1 MNKTAI
7 KILILFS
14 VTAGVIATILMII
27 NFLGFAFVGSDMSPM
42 SGGQTEILNQI
53 SKQLN
58 SGQTT
63 IDLPDGYWCM
73 LIDEGGIV
81 VWEQNKPSEVPDKY
95 TINDIARMSRWF
107 LNDYPVYTRIEDYG
121 LIVMG
126 KPKNSVG
133 KYEMEYSMSWFDSLP
148 QRLIYVLLFN
158 LFLAAVIACIF
169 GINLYCRISELTKSI
184 NNLRAEKTV
193 NLKER
198 GIFKDTYRN
207 INITSSAIERKNIA
221 LNIREQARQNW
232 ISGISHD
239 IRTPLSVITGYAE
252 TLAENTELSENT
264 RQRASVIVSNSM
276 KIKKLIEDLNLISSM
291 EYDMQ
296 PSKKLPVR
304 ICPLIRKV
312 TAEIINNG
320 LSEIFSIELNLKSE
334 SATISG
340 DENLLERA
348 LFNIINNAVTHNRD
362 GCIIRINEFE
372 KNGSVIVEIR
382 DNGSGVPDSVIEN
395 IKTIPKTAHGIGL
408 PMAYRIVSV
417 HGGTFEA
424 HNDHGFC
431 VAMSLPSI

>member
-14 VTAGVIATILMII
+14 ITAGVIATILMIL

-42 SGGQTEILNQI
+42 SGGQTELLRNI
-53 SKQLN
+53 SQQL
-58 SGQTT
+58 GAGKREV
-63 IDLPDGYWCM
+63 DLPQGYWCM
-73 LIDEGGIV
+73 LIDEGGKV
-81 VWEQNKPSEVPDKY
+81 VWEQNKPPEVPDAY
-95 TINDIARMSRWF
+95 TINDIARMTKWF

-169 GINLYCRISELTKSI
+169 GINLYRRISELTKSI
-184 NNLRAEKTV
+184 NHLRAEKPV
-193 NLKER
+193 KLKER

-207 INITSSAIERKNIA
+207 INITSAAIERKNTA
-221 LNIREQARQNW
+221 LNIREQARQHW

-252 TLAENTELSENT
+252 TLAENTELSENN
-264 RQRASVIVSNSM
+264 RQRATIIVSNSM

-296 PSKKLPVR
+296 PSKKQPVR
-304 ICPLIRKV
+304 ICPMIRKV

-320 LSEIFSIELNLKSE
+320 LSETFSIELDLKSE

-348 LFNIINNAVTHNRD
+348 LFNIINNAVTHNKE
-362 GCIIRINEFE
+362 GCKITITEQER
-372 KNGSVIVEIR
+372 NGSVIIEIC
-382 DNGSGVPDSVIEN
+382 DNGAGVSDSVIEN

-417 HGGTFEA
+417 HGGTLKA

-431 VAMSLPSI
+431 VIMTFPIN

>member
-7 KILILFS
+7 KILLLFS

-27 NFLGFAFVGSDMSPM
+27 NFLGFAFVGSDMSPIA
-42 SGGQTEILNQI
+42 GVQTELLNQI
-53 SKQLN
+53 SKQLD
-58 SGQTT
+58 SGKRTV
-63 IDLPDGYWCM
+63 DLPDGYWCM
-73 LIDEGGIV
+73 LIDEGGNV

-95 TINDIARMSRWF
+95 TLNDIARMTRWF

-126 KPKNSVG
+126 KPKNAVG

-148 QRLIYVLLFN
+148 QRIIYVLLFN

-169 GINLYCRISELTKSI
+169 GINLYRRISELTKSI
-184 NNLRAEKTV
+184 NHLRAEKPV
-193 NLKER
+193 KLKER

-207 INITSSAIERKNIA
+207 INITSAAIERKNTA

-252 TLAENTELSENT
+252 TLAKNSELSEDN
-264 RQRASVIVSNSM
+264 RQRACVIVSNSM

-296 PSKKLPVR
+296 PSKKQPIK

-320 LSEIFSIELNLKSE
+320 LPEIFSIELNLKSE
-334 SATISG
+334 NATILG

-348 LFNIINNAVTHNRD
+348 LFNVINNAVSHNKD
-362 GCIIRINEFE
+362 GCAITITEHE
-372 KNGSVIVEIR
+372 KNGKVVVEIC
-382 DNGSGVPDSVIEN
+382 DNGSGVSDSVIEN
-395 IKTIPKTAHGIGL
+395 ISTIPQTTHGIGL

-431 VAMSLPSI
+431 VIMTFPIN

>member
-7 KILILFS
+7 KIFMLFS

-27 NFLGFAFVGSDMSPM
+27 NFLGFAIVGSDMSPM
-42 SGGQTEILNQI
+42 SGGQTELLNQI
-53 SKQLN
+53 SEQL
-58 SGQTT
+58 GTGKREV
-63 IDLPDGYWCM
+63 DLPQGYWCM
-73 LIDEGGIV
+73 LIDEGGKV
-81 VWEQNKPSEVPDKY
+81 VWEQDKPAEVPNTY

-107 LNDYPVYTRIEDYG
+107 LNDYPVYTRTEDYG

-126 KPKNSVG
+126 KPKNAVG

-148 QRLIYVLLFN
+148 QRIIYVLLFN
-158 LFLAAVIACIF
+158 LFLAAVLACIF
-169 GINLYCRISELTKSI
+169 GMNLYRRICELTKSI
-184 NNLRAEKTV
+184 SNLRAERTV
-193 NLKER
+193 KLREK

-207 INITSSAIERKNIA
+207 INITSAAIERKNEA

-232 ISGISHD
+232 IAGISHD

-252 TLAENTELSENT
+252 TLSESRELSENNKK
-264 RQRASVIVSNSM
+264 RASVIVSNSM

-296 PSKKLPVR
+296 PSKRQSVK

-320 LSEIFSIELNLKSE
+320 LPEIFSIELNLKAE
-334 SATISG
+334 NAAVLG

-348 LFNIINNAVTHNRD
+348 MFNIINNAVTHNKD
-362 GCIIRINEFE
+362 GCAITITEHE
-372 KNGSVIVEIR
+372 KNGKAVVEVR
-382 DNGSGVPDSVIEN
+382 DNGTGVPDSVIEN

-417 HGGTFEA
+417 HGGTFVA
-424 HNDHGFC
+424 HNDNGFC
-431 VAMSLPSI
+431 VTMTFPIE

>member
-7 KILILFS
+7 KIFIMFS
-14 VTAGVIATILMII
+14 VTAGVISTILMII
-27 NFLGFAFVGSDMSPM
+27 NFLGFAIVGSDISPIA
-42 SGGQTEILNQI
+42 GGQTELLNQI
-53 SKQLN
+53 SKQLD
-58 SGQTT
+58 SGKRTV
-63 IDLPDGYWCM
+63 DLPDGYWCM
-73 LIDEGGIV
+73 LIDEDGKV
-81 VWEQNKPSEVPDKY
+81 VWEQNKPSEVPDTY

-158 LFLAAVIACIF
+158 LIF
-169 GINLYCRISELTKSI
+169 GINLYRRISELTKSI
-184 NNLRAEKTV
+184 NNLRAEKPV
-193 NLKER
+193 KLKER

-207 INITSSAIERKNIA
+207 INITSAAIERKNKA
-221 LNIREQARQNW
+221 LSIREHARQNW
-232 ISGISHD
+232 IAGISHD
-239 IRTPLSVITGYAE
+239 IRTPLSVIAGYAE
-252 TLAENTELSENT
+252 TLAENTELSENN

-296 PSKKLPVR
+296 PSKKQPVR

-312 TAEIINNG
+312 VAEIINNG
-320 LSEIFSIELNLKSE
+320 LAEIFSIELDLKSE

-348 LFNIINNAVTHNRD
+348 LFNIINNAVTHNKE
-362 GCIIRINEFE
+362 GCTITITEQER
-372 KNGSVIVEIR
+372 NGSVIIEIR
-382 DNGSGVPDSVIEN
+382 DNGAGVPDSVIGN
-395 IKTIPKTAHGIGL
+395 IKAIPKTAHGIGL
-408 PMAYRIVSV
+408 PMAYRIISV
-417 HGGTFEA
+417 HGGTFDA
-424 HNDHGFC
+424 HNDNGFC
-431 VAMSLPSI
+431 VIMTFPIN

>member
-7 KILILFS
+7 KILLLFS

-27 NFLGFAFVGSDMSPM
+27 NFLGFAFVGSDMSPIA
-42 SGGQTEILNQI
+42 GGQTELLNQI
-53 SKQLN
+53 SKQLD
-58 SGQTT
+58 SGKRTV
-63 IDLPDGYWCM
+63 DLPDGYWCM
-73 LIDEGGIV
+73 LIDEGGNV
-81 VWEQNKPSEVPDKY
+81 VWEQNKPSEIPDKY
-95 TINDIARMSRWF
+95 TINDIARMTRWF

-126 KPKNSVG
+126 KPKNAVG

-169 GINLYCRISELTKSI
+169 GINLYRRISELTKSI
-184 NNLRAEKTV
+184 NNLRAEKPV
-193 NLKER
+193 KLKER

-207 INITSSAIERKNIA
+207 INITSAAIERKNTA

-232 ISGISHD
+232 IAGISHD
-239 IRTPLSVITGYAE
+239 IRTPLSVIAGYAE
-252 TLAENTELSENT
+252 TLAENTELSENN

-296 PSKKLPVR
+296 PSKKQPVR

-312 TAEIINNG
+312 VAEIINNG
-320 LSEIFSIELNLKSE
+320 LAEIFSIELDLKSE
-334 SATISG
+334 SATILG

-348 LFNIINNAVTHNRD
+348 LFNIINNAVTHNKE
-362 GCIIRINEFE
+362 GCTITITEQER
-372 KNGSVIVEIR
+372 NGSVIIEIC
-382 DNGSGVPDSVIEN
+382 DNGAGVPDSVIEN

-431 VAMSLPSI
+431 VIMTFPIN

>member
-7 KILILFS
+7 KIFILFS

-27 NFLGFAFVGSDMSPM
+27 NFFGFAIVGSDMSPM
-42 SGGQTEILNQI
+42 SGGQTEVLDQI
-53 SKQLN
+53 SEQLN
-58 SGQTT
+58 SAKTT
-63 IDLPDGYWCM
+63 VELPDGYWCM
-73 LIDEGGIV
+73 LIDENGRVI
-81 VWEQNKPSEVPDKY
+81 WEQDKPSEVPDKY

-148 QRLIYVLLFN
+148 QRLVYVLIFN

-169 GINLYCRISELTKSI
+169 GLNFYHRISELTKSI
-184 NNLRAEKTV
+184 NNLRTENPVK
-193 NLKER
+193 LKER

-207 INITSSAIERKNIA
+207 INITSAAIERKNIA
-221 LNIREQARQNW
+221 LSIREQARQNW

-252 TLAENTELSENT
+252 TLAENAELSENN

-296 PSKKLPVR
+296 PSKRQAVK
-304 ICPLIRKV
+304 ICPLIRRV

-320 LSEIFSIELNLKSE
+320 LPEIFSIELDLKSE
-334 SATISG
+334 NTTISG
-340 DENLLERA
+340 DESLLERA
-348 LFNIINNAVTHNRD
+348 LFNIINNAVTHNKN
-362 GCIIRINEFE
+362 GCIITITEHE
-372 KNGSVIVEIR
+372 KNGKVAVEIR
-382 DNGSGVPDSVIEN
+382 DNGEGVPDRVIEN

-424 HNDHGFC
+424 HNDHGFS
-431 VAMSLPSI
+431 VIMTLPIN